1 MRRHPN
7 YVYRPKRRSHGTTK
21 NLLTK
26 SCAVLPT
33 TTGPSMPPSSFEQR
47 YHFIY
52 LFYLFFFFSCN
63 LFLLICYTSWYE
75 NMIPNIIIIPV
86 EFVEFRR

>member
-26 SCAVLPT
+26 SCGILSTSSVGPT
-33 TTGPSMPPSSFEQR
+33 VPQQQHPPPTSTFDQR
-47 YHFIY
+47 YE
-52 LFYLFFFFSCN
+52 
-63 LFLLICYTSWYE
+63 T
-75 NMIPNIIIIPV
+75 
-86 EFVEFRR
+86 FVLSD